1 MSNTSIAEDTD
12 EIEDGDEIVNEN
24 EMKNKTFIEDADLA
38 VLEMDVEIEGGLDN
52 ADDDTNSDTNS
63 DINSDTNSD
72 TNCAQ
77 AGGDDWAESTLLEEE
92 HVAPISNTSK
102 TDSVEIPVDISSK
115 DDRED
120 DSRKDPESNSVVQSF
135 EAESSSDDD
144 TTKDSGKDKIQPIF
158 LEGQEENSVPEDIN
172 DEDDS
177 IVDGSI
183 K

>member
-52 ADDDTNSDTNS
+52 ADDG
-63 DINSDTNSD
+63 TNSD

-102 TDSVEIPVDISSK
+102 TDSVEIPEDISSK

-120 DSRKDPESNSVVQSF
+120 ESRKDPESNSVVQSS

-158 LEGQEENSVPEDIN
+158 LEGQEENSVPEDTD

>member
-63 DINSDTNSD
+63 D

-102 TDSVEIPVDISSK
+102 TDSVEIPEDISSK
-115 DDRED
+115 DDRD
-120 DSRKDPESNSVVQSF
+120 DESRKDPESNSVVQSF

-158 LEGQEENSVPEDIN
+158 LEGQEENSVPEDTN

>member
-63 DINSDTNSD
+63 D

-102 TDSVEIPVDISSK
+102 TDSVEIPEDISSK

-158 LEGQEENSVPEDIN
+158 LEGQEENSVPEDTD

>member
-52 ADDDTNSDTNS
+52 ADDDT
-63 DINSDTNSD
+63 NSDTNSD

-158 LEGQEENSVPEDIN
+158 LEGQEENSVPEDTN

>member
-63 DINSDTNSD
+63 D

-102 TDSVEIPVDISSK
+102 TDSVEIPEDISSK

-120 DSRKDPESNSVVQSF
+120 ESRKDPESNSVVQSF

-158 LEGQEENSVPEDIN
+158 LEGQEENSVPEDTD